1 MNREDLRDQFAMAA
15 MQGIISNGSDIPLSA
30 LAELAY
36 AQADAMIDERD
47 RRNTSRAQ
55 ANPHHA
61 PLNNLGMAGFLGRGK

>member
-1 MNREDLRDQFAMAA
+1 MNKEDLRDQFAIAA
-15 MQGIISNGSDIPLSA
+15 MQGIISNGSNMPLAA

-47 RRNTSRAQ
+47 RRITSKAQ

>member
-15 MQGIISNGSDIPLSA
+15 MQGIIANGSDIPLTA

-55 ANPHHA
+55 SNSHHT
-61 PLNNLGMAGFLGRGK
+61 PSSYLGMAGFLGRR